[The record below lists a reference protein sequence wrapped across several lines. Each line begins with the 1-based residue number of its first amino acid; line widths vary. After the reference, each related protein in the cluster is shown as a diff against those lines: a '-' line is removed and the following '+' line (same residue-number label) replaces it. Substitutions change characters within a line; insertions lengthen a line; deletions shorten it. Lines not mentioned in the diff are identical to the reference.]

1 MTGTMLNSLDIEG
14 RPQDTRVVVAMSGG
28 VDSSVTAA
36 LLKSEGYDVVG
47 ITLQLYDHG
56 AATHRKGA
64 CCAGQDIHDA
74 RNVAER
80 IGIPH
85 YVLDYEDRFRESVI
99 DNFADSYAL
108 GETPVPCI
116 ECNRSI
122 KFRDLLKTARELG
135 AAALATGHYVA
146 SRALA
151 DRSRALVCAADSDR
165 DQSYF
170 LFATTREQLDYLRFP
185 LGDMSKPEVRELAR
199 RFELEIADKQDSQ
212 DICFVPTGR
221 YTDIIGRLKPGAIEP
236 GEIVDLGGNVIGRHQ
251 GIVHFTVGQRRGL
264 GIASSAPLYVVR
276 LDAASRRVVVGPRE
290 ALRMDRI
297 VLRDINWIGD
307 GALDRAVGDGLEL
320 FVRVRST
327 RAPQPASLRATGNG
341 YEVELVAGEDGV
353 SPGQACVFYDAPS
366 GQARVLGG
374 GFIQSATAKA
384 ALAKGAARKTAAPP
398 PLIEAMRG

>member
-1 MTGTMLNSLDIEG
+1 MLNSLDLKG

-80 IGIPH
+80 LGIPH
-85 YVLDYEDRFRESVI
+85 YVLDYENRFRESVI
-99 DNFADSYAL
+99 DNFADSYAS

-135 AAALATGHYVA
+135 AVALATGHYVA
-146 SRALA
+146 SRRTS
-151 DRSRALVCAADSDR
+151 DGSRALFCAADADR

-185 LGDMSKPEVRELAR
+185 LGDLTKPQTRELAR
-199 RFELEIADKQDSQ
+199 RFGLTVADKQDSQ

-221 YTDIIGRLKPGAIEP
+221 YTDIIGRLRPNAIEP
-236 GEIVDLGGNVIGRHQ
+236 GDIVDLDGRAIGRHQ

-264 GIASSAPLYVVR
+264 GIAASAPL
-276 LDAASRRVVVGPRE
+276 
-290 ALRMDRI
+290 
-297 VLRDINWIGD
+297 
-307 GALDRAVGDGLEL
+307 
-320 FVRVRST
+320 
-327 RAPQPASLRATGNG
+327 
-341 YEVELVAGEDGV
+341 
-353 SPGQACVFYDAPS
+353 
-366 GQARVLGG
+366 
-374 GFIQSATAKA
+374 
-384 ALAKGAARKTAAPP
+384 
-398 PLIEAMRG
+398 